1 MDWTPAECT
10 LPTAERPLR
19 VAEFDALFAG
29 ALRGLQRPDS
39 AHLRLRLD
47 GASEVES
54 TARDLTSRETSCCS
68 FFTFTFERTGED
80 LILDVQ
86 VPPAHAAVL
95 DGLAARAMT

>member
-1 MDWTPAECT
+1 M
-10 LPTAERPLR
+10 
-19 VAEFDALFAG
+19 FAD
-29 ALRGLQRPDS
+29 ALRGLQRLDS

-47 GASEVES
+47 GAAEVES

-68 FFTFTFERTGED
+68 FFTFTFGPTGED

-95 DGLAARAMT
+95 DGLAARTMT